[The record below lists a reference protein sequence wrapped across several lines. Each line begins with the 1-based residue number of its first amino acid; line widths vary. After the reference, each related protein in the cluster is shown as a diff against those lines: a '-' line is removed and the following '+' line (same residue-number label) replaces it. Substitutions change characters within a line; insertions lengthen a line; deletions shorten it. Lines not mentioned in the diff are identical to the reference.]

1 MRKMTHQTWFNLVN
15 DQIESSN
22 RLFPALAEWE
32 IDFAIKEARPE
43 GNLARIPISAT
54 GPYCAAEQYIMTHHP
69 SKQ

>member
-22 RLFPALAEWE
+22 RLFPALSTWE
-32 IDFAIKEARPE
+32 IDCAFQSIKME
-43 GNLARIPISAT
+43 GNLSHIPISAA
-54 GPYCAAEQYIMTHHP
+54 GPYRDAEQYIMTHHP